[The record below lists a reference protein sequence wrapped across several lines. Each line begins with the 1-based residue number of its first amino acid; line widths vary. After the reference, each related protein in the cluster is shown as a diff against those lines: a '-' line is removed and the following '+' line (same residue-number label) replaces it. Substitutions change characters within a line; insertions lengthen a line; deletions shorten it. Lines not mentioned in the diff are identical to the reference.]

1 MGGWSSVQEQRAY
14 LAPRIQRWY
23 PNFVTGGEQYRRLLL
38 QHATSSTIV
47 LDAGAGDGGYI
58 GELRGR
64 VKKIIG
70 VDVHESLLSRN
81 SSVDEKI
88 IADLVKIPLPDNSID
103 LIVAE
108 FVLEHLERPLAVF
121 QEWRRLLK
129 PGGVV
134 IALTPNRNNPI
145 MFLSRLTPTWFHQ
158 LLKRRLLKKPEHVHP
173 TYYRAN
179 TVAQLQQ
186 LCSVSGLKLKT
197 FVRSGNPEYLALTWV
212 FVVPAIL
219 LERLISLPGLQW
231 LQMYLVVTVEKHIS
245 T

>member
-14 LAPRIQRWY
+14 LAPRIRRWY
-23 PNFVTGGEQYRRLLL
+23 PGFVTGGERYCQALL
-38 QHATSSTIV
+38 QTVTPDIVV

-58 GELRGR
+58 HLLKGR
-64 VKKIIG
+64 IKKIIG
-70 VDVHESLLSRN
+70 VDTHQELLAKN

-88 IADLVKIPLPDNSID
+88 IADLEHVPVPDHSVDVIT
-103 LIVAE
+103 AE

-158 LLKRRLLKKPEHVHP
+158 LLKRRLLKKPEHVHHA
-173 TYYRAN
+173 YYRAN
-179 TVAQLQQ
+179 TVAQLQR
-186 LCSVSGLKLKT
+186 LCSASGLKLKT
-197 FVRSGNPEYLALTWV
+197 VVRSGNPEYLALYRWLA
-212 FVVPAIL
+212 VPAIL
-219 LERLISLPGLQW
+219 LERLMSLPGLRW
-231 LQMYLVVTVEKHIS
+231 LQMYIVITVTK
-245 T
+245 